1 MTPVP
6 IFLPSVWRARRRGVV
21 AALVALGVGLV
32 AVLPIV
38 GADAAQAPVG
48 LGTATSFAVLA
59 GSGITN
65 TGSTTISGD
74 VGTHPTPSMTGFDT
88 VTVTGAKHPAD
99 AVALQAKNDLTT
111 AYNTA
116 AAATPTTAVAT
127 ELGGRTLTPG
137 VYGADTLGITG
148 VLTLD
153 TLGDPNAVFIFQ
165 ASSTLITASNS
176 SVIVLDGAV
185 ACNVYWQ
192 VGTSATL
199 GTSSRFIGTVLAST
213 SITATTGATIQGR
226 LLAQTGAVTL
236 HTNTIT
242 RPVCAPA
249 ATTTTTPAASTTTST
264 SAPSTTTTVPGGGT
278 SVPGGSGVAPGG
290 PSPSTPAVTPPAGG
304 TTPSGSSLTATGI
317 GTGTGGP
324 TGSGS
329 TTGGATSR
337 TPGTGFP
344 GLPVTGTDLD
354 GALVGIGAL
363 ALGTTLLAAARLRRR
378 LTTTA

>member
-6 IFLPSVWRARRRGVV
+6 IFLPSAWRARRRGVV

-137 VYGADTLGITG
+137 VYGADTHGITG

-199 GTSSRFIGTVLAST
+199 GTASRFIGTVLAST
-213 SITATTGATIQGR
+213 SITATNAATIQGR

-236 HTNTIT
+236 DTNTIT
-242 RPVCAPA
+242 RPACAPV
-249 ATTTTTPAASTTTST
+249 TTTTAPAASTTTST
-264 SAPSTTTTVPGGGT
+264 SAPSTTTTVPGSGT
-278 SVPGGSGVAPGG
+278 SVPGGSGVA
-290 PSPSTPAVTPPAGG
+290 PAGG
-304 TTPSGSSLTATGI
+304 TTPSGSSLTATAT

-378 LTTTA
+378 LTTTDS